1 VRSTRALVA
10 VVAALVVGLAIL
22 GFLFGL
28 GSAPSAQD
36 AKRERAAAYKDAVE
50 SGSKGGV
57 YRRHYVRG
65 YRKGFKAGER
75 KARVERAKRRT
86 RERRAAAGRVDGR
99 RVGSNTTGGAAPS
112 ELGCA
117 ATYILPDG
125 TTGCARNYGD

>member
-1 VRSTRALVA
+1 

-36 AKRERAAAYKDAVE
+36 AKRERAAAYKDAVA
-50 SGSKGGV
+50 SGNQGV

-65 YRKGFKAGER
+65 YRKGFKVGEK
-75 KARVERAKRRT
+75 KARAERAKRRA
-86 RERRAAAGRVDGR
+86 RERRAAAERVDGR
-99 RVGSNTTGGAAPS
+99 RVGSNTTRGAAPS

-117 ATYILPDG
+117 ATYIFPDG
-125 TTGCARNYGD
+125 TTGCAR